1 MTDNRFVPPASTLEV
16 LEPVPRSVL
25 RRLKQYSGRL
35 ATQAVHAMEER
46 LPFFADLEASQRA
59 SVQLVVQTAVV
70 NFVEWMRDPQSDV
83 SYTAQAFEVVPQD
96 LRRRIALRQSVELVR
111 VTMEFFE
118 EVVPLLARS
127 EDQLTAMTAGILRY
141 SRDLAFAA
149 AEAYADQAEA
159 RGAWDTR
166 MEANVVDA
174 VVRGD
179 VGPELQ
185 SQAAALNWDATAPA
199 TVIVGLPQPDRVDFT
214 SEDVHAIVHRHGRAA
229 LTDVHGAWLVAIV
242 SGHLSPTDR
251 FLAELLEVFAD
262 GPVVVG
268 PPASSLAGAHY
279 SAAEAIA
286 GMNAVTGWVA
296 APRP

>member
-1 MTDNRFVPPASTLEV
+1 MADNRFIPPKSTLEV
-16 LEPVPRSVL
+16 LETVPDSVL

-35 ATQAVHAMEER
+35 ATEAVRAMEER

-59 SVQLVVQTAVV
+59 SVQLVVQAAVV
-70 NFVEWMRDPQSDV
+70 NFVEWMRDPQSNV

-96 LRRRIALRQSVELVR
+96 LRRRIALRQSVEMVR
-111 VTMEFFE
+111 ITMEFFE

-127 EDQLTAMTAGILRY
+127 EEQLTALTAGILRY

-149 AEAYADQAEA
+149 ATAYADQAEA

-179 VGPELQ
+179 TGPELQ

-199 TVIVGLPQPDRVDFT
+199 TVIVGLPQPGP
-214 SEDVHAIVHRHGRAA
+214 HRPRQRRRPRRRRPQRPRRLIGCARHLAGGHQSRARSRRP
-229 LTDVHGAWLVAIV
+229 TGSSPNC
-242 SGHLSPTDR
+242 SGSSPTGR
-251 FLAELLEVFAD
+251 
-262 GPVVVG
+262 
-268 PPASSLAGAHY
+268 
-279 SAAEAIA
+279 
-286 GMNAVTGWVA
+286 W
-296 APRP
+296 

>member
-1 MTDNRFVPPASTLEV
+1 MADTDNRFVPPASTLEV
-16 LEPVPRSVL
+16 LETVPDSVL

-35 ATQAVHAMEER
+35 ATEAVHAMEER

-70 NFVEWMRDPQSDV
+70 NFVEWMRNPHSNV
-83 SYTAQAFEVVPQD
+83 SYTAEAFEVVPQD
-96 LRRRIALRQSVELVR
+96 LTRRIALRQTVEMVR

-127 EDQLTAMTAGILRY
+127 EEQLTALTAGILRY

-149 AEAYADQAEA
+149 ATAYADAAEA

-179 VGPELQ
+179 TGPELQ

-199 TVIVGLPQPDRVDFT
+199 TVVVGLPQPDRMDLA
-214 SEDVHAIVHRHGRAA
+214 SDDVHDVGQPERAR
-229 LTDVHGAWLVAIV
+229 GAV
-242 SGHLSPTDR
+242 
-251 FLAELLEVFAD
+251 
-262 GPVVVG
+262 
-268 PPASSLAGAHY
+268 
-279 SAAEAIA
+279 
-286 GMNAVTGWVA
+286 
-296 APRP
+296 